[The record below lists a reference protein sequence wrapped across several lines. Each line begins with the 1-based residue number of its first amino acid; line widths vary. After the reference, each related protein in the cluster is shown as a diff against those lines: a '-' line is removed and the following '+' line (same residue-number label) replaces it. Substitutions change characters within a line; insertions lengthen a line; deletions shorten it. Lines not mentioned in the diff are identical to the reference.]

1 MGHIRLGSL
10 PQSKRWRAVVDLLKG
25 DSDLVAIADAA
36 AHASETDLKRAASD
50 PLFQFVSALLVQL
63 PLWARAPGYDGAL
76 RDIGADPDAA
86 GSVAGLL
93 TELSGAIDAEAFRS
107 GRTSDAGELAKAALL
122 ESLSV
127 QLQARVPS
135 LFDPTPQEVRTALGS
150 LAHGKNFALLAR
162 DFFARLTYRSLDYYL
177 SRELALHTGEGKR
190 FASDADRVA
199 FQSDLAQHTYE
210 ASRIVE
216 EFAAG
221 WYGKT
226 VWQKQQLDQEAIN
239 RFTAYAFKKLRDE
252 LGRRRTSS

>member
-25 DSDLVAIADAA
+25 DSDLAAIADAA
-36 AHASETDLKRAASD
+36 AHASEADLKRSTSD

-63 PLWARAPGYDGAL
+63 PLWARAPGYDSAL
-76 RDIGADPDAA
+76 RDIGADPDAV
-86 GSVAGLL
+86 GSVTGLL
-93 TELSGAIDAEAFRS
+93 TEISGAIDAEAFRS
-107 GRTSDAGELAKAALL
+107 GRTSDAGELAKTALL

-135 LFDPTPQEVRTALGS
+135 LFDPTAQEVRTALGS
-150 LAHGKNFALLAR
+150 LAQGKNFALLAR

-177 SRELALHTGEGKR
+177 SRELALHTGAGKR

-252 LGRRRTSS
+252 LGRRRTTS